1 MGAALAR
8 VLKVVS
14 VVILGVAMLA
24 VLAVGYGTPRSTA
37 APGDGGQVADAPT
50 LTLTSLG
57 GDADVS
63 LYGLQGSQTITVPVP
78 KGLTPSALT
87 ADVELP
93 PYVRGGTLFVTQERR
108 TLSRIELLE
117 AESTPLSIP
126 LTGARVVDNSV
137 TFTVR
142 SRLLPEEG
150 DCLYDPTVPLQLTDA
165 AIAYTGKET
174 APSMVADFLPTV
186 LHKSDDLHPAEAV
199 CGGIRCGGAADDGGG
214 RALRQAEHRR
224 RRRIA
229 WRRPSAATV
238 GAVGT

>member
-1 MGAALAR
+1 MVNLRLMGAALAR
-8 VLKVVS
+8 VLKVRT

-24 VLAVGYGTPRSTA
+24 VLAVGYGTPRSNA

-50 LTLTSLG
+50 LSLTSLG

-93 PYVRGGTLFVTQERR
+93 PYVRGGTLYRHPGTPDIVPYRVA
-108 TLSRIELLE
+108 E

-174 APSMVADFLPTV
+174 APTHGRRLP
-186 LHKSDDLHPAEAV
+186 SAGPAE
-199 CGGIRCGGAADDGGG
+199 R
-214 RALRQAEHRR
+214 
-224 RRRIA
+224 
-229 WRRPSAATV
+229 
-238 GAVGT
+238 